1 MEAEQLTLPFRLIR
15 RKNIKDRRDN
25 SDLIGRSFMDRSN
38 KITVMSVCPSNP
50 EQVMVERDMED
61 GKRWSVSVG
70 LIRLIV
76 GRRRERRA
84 A

>member
-1 MEAEQLTLPFRLIR
+1 MEAEQIALPFRLIR

-25 SDLIGRSFMDRSN
+25 SDLIGHSFMDRSST
-38 KITVMSVCPSNP
+38 ITVMSLCPSNP
-50 EQVMVERDMED
+50 EQVMVERDMD
-61 GKRWSVSVG
+61 GKRWAVPVG

-76 GRRRERRA
+76 GCSKERRA